1 MIKRSFFLLD
11 WYYFH
16 TFNQNSEAMTKIILC
31 LILSVLILTNCSND
45 NDTHE
50 KLSEIERLLEKEKYE
65 LAMNNLSDIN
75 VKRLNEENK
84 AYYDLLMT
92 QANFCL
98 DKQTDSDSLINES
111 IRFYEENNN
120 KILLAKAYYYKGIT
134 CYQRGNKS
142 EGINL
147 IKKAEHLAK
156 GTSDLNFITKIYI
169 NLSFINIDTGN
180 YQTGLSYA
188 KKALQ
193 TARKANNKILVALSM
208 NKINAAFNCMGKIDS
223 CLVYSQKTIPYIK
236 YLNKNDKLEV
246 LTNISIGFVNKG
258 LYDEAILYAK
268 KSLEIKPNAHAYYI
282 IGSIYFERGEN
293 RKAWQLLNDA
303 LTTNGLELK
312 AEVLLWMAD
321 LKKEEGKYKEASE
334 LEERAL
340 VTKDSIKT
348 KQQTEHMLS
357 LQNNAERKAA
367 DEQAQNRLVIAI
379 SAVMVLAAAVMISML
394 AYNRRRRNATKR
406 QIEDISRT
414 TEQYRQK
421 ISELDKEKDKD
432 KKEIEKLNKKI
443 ESLKERRMTILGHGR
458 MLYDELEKGGK
469 TITWKKDDYEAV
481 IEYYRTIDPKTIESI
496 ERNYKKLTPYN
507 IFLLIMINKGK
518 TNDENMLTTGI
529 SYSALRTMKHRIN
542 KVKNEETVFDVSQFK
557 CIVIANKIYTA
568 KLLNSSSFTLR
579 SSLKPFYLTQFFYG
593 FANGIN
599 ARNHHHALAGYFL

>member
-16 TFNQNSEAMTKIILC
+16 TFNQNSETMTKIILC

-75 VKRLNEENK
+75 ANRLNNENK

-111 IRFYEENNN
+111 IRFYEESNN

-340 VTKDSIKT
+340 ATKDSIKT

-379 SAVMVLAAAVMISML
+379 SAVMVVAAAVMISML

-421 ISELDKEKDKD
+421 ISELDKEKDKNE
-432 KKEIEKLNKKI
+432 KEIEKLNKKI

-458 MLYDELEKGGK
+458 TLYDELEKGGK

-496 ERNYKKLTPYN
+496 EHNYKKLTPYN
-507 IFLLIMINKGK
+507 IFLLIMINNGK
-518 TNDENMLTTGI
+518 TNDEIMQTTGI

-542 KVKNEETVFDVSQFK
+542 KVKNEE
-557 CIVIANKIYTA
+557 
-568 KLLNSSSFTLR
+568 
-579 SSLKPFYLTQFFYG
+579 
-593 FANGIN
+593 
-599 ARNHHHALAGYFL
+599 

>member
-75 VKRLNEENK
+75 ANRLNNENK

-180 YQTGLSYA
+180 YQTGLNYA
-188 KKALQ
+188 RRALQ
-193 TARKANNKILVALSM
+193 TAQKANNKILIALSM

-340 VTKDSIKT
+340 ATKDSIKT

-367 DEQAQNRLVIAI
+367 DAQAQNRLVIAI
-379 SAVMVLAAAVMISML
+379 STVMVVAAAVMISML
-394 AYNRRRRNATKR
+394 AYNRRKRNATKR

-421 ISELDKEKDKD
+421 ISELDKEKDKNE
-432 KKEIEKLNKKI
+432 KEIEKLNKKI

-458 MLYDELEKGGK
+458 TLYDELEKGGK

-507 IFLLIMINKGK
+507 IFLLIMINNGK
-518 TNDENMLTTGI
+518 SNDEIMQTTGI

-542 KVKNEETVFDVSQFK
+542 KVKNEE
-557 CIVIANKIYTA
+557 
-568 KLLNSSSFTLR
+568 
-579 SSLKPFYLTQFFYG
+579 
-593 FANGIN
+593 
-599 ARNHHHALAGYFL
+599 

>member
-75 VKRLNEENK
+75 ANRLNNENK

-293 RKAWQLLNDA
+293 QKAWQLLNDA
-303 LTTNGLELK
+303 LNTNGLELK

-340 VTKDSIKT
+340 ATKDSIKT

-379 SAVMVLAAAVMISML
+379 SAVMVVAAAVMISML

-421 ISELDKEKDKD
+421 ISELDKEKDKNE
-432 KKEIEKLNKKI
+432 KEIEKLNKKI

-458 MLYDELEKGGK
+458 TLYDELEKGGK

-496 ERNYKKLTPYN
+496 EHNYKKLTPYN
-507 IFLLIMINKGK
+507 IFLLIMINNGK
-518 TNDENMLTTGI
+518 SNDEIMQTTGI

-542 KVKNEETVFDVSQFK
+542 KVKNEE
-557 CIVIANKIYTA
+557 
-568 KLLNSSSFTLR
+568 
-579 SSLKPFYLTQFFYG
+579 
-593 FANGIN
+593 
-599 ARNHHHALAGYFL
+599 

>member
-120 KILLAKAYYYKGIT
+120 KILLAKAYYYKGII

-367 DEQAQNRLVIAI
+367 DAQAQNRLVIAI
-379 SAVMVLAAAVMISML
+379 SAVMVVAAAVMISML

-421 ISELDKEKDKD
+421 ISELDKEKDKNE
-432 KKEIEKLNKKI
+432 KEIEKLNKKI

-507 IFLLIMINKGK
+507 TFILIMADKGK
-518 TNDENMLTTGI
+518 TNDEIMQTTGI

-542 KVKNEETVFDVSQFK
+542 KVKNEE
-557 CIVIANKIYTA
+557 
-568 KLLNSSSFTLR
+568 
-579 SSLKPFYLTQFFYG
+579 
-593 FANGIN
+593 
-599 ARNHHHALAGYFL
+599 

>member
-111 IRFYEENNN
+111 IRFYEESNN

-193 TARKANNKILVALSM
+193 TARKANNKILIALSM

-293 RKAWQLLNDA
+293 QKAWQLLNDA
-303 LTTNGLELK
+303 LNTNGLELK

-340 VTKDSIKT
+340 ATKDSIKT

-367 DEQAQNRLVIAI
+367 DAQAQNRLVIAI
-379 SAVMVLAAAVMISML
+379 SAVMVVAAAVMISML

-421 ISELDKEKDKD
+421 ISELDKEKDKNE
-432 KKEIEKLNKKI
+432 KEIEKLNKKI

-458 MLYDELEKGGK
+458 TLYDELEKGGK

-507 IFLLIMINKGK
+507 IFLLIMINNGK
-518 TNDENMLTTGI
+518 SNDEIMQTTGI

-542 KVKNEETVFDVSQFK
+542 KVKNEE
-557 CIVIANKIYTA
+557 
-568 KLLNSSSFTLR
+568 
-579 SSLKPFYLTQFFYG
+579 
-593 FANGIN
+593 
-599 ARNHHHALAGYFL
+599 

>member
-16 TFNQNSEAMTKIILC
+16 TFNQNSETMTKIILC

-193 TARKANNKILVALSM
+193 TARKDNNKILVALSM

-303 LTTNGLELK
+303 LNTNGLELK

-340 VTKDSIKT
+340 ATKDSIKT

-379 SAVMVLAAAVMISML
+379 LAVMVLAAAVMISML
-394 AYNRRRRNATKR
+394 AYNLRRRNATKR

-507 IFLLIMINKGK
+507 TFILIMADKGK
-518 TNDENMLTTGI
+518 TNDEIMQTTGI

-542 KVKNEETVFDVSQFK
+542 KVKNEE
-557 CIVIANKIYTA
+557 
-568 KLLNSSSFTLR
+568 
-579 SSLKPFYLTQFFYG
+579 
-593 FANGIN
+593 
-599 ARNHHHALAGYFL
+599 

>member
-75 VKRLNEENK
+75 ANRLNNENK

-236 YLNKNDKLEV
+236 HLNKNDKLEV

-293 RKAWQLLNDA
+293 QKAWQLLNDA
-303 LTTNGLELK
+303 LNTNGLELK

-340 VTKDSIKT
+340 ATKDSIKT

-367 DEQAQNRLVIAI
+367 DAQAQNRLVIAI
-379 SAVMVLAAAVMISML
+379 SAVMVVAAAVMISML

-421 ISELDKEKDKD
+421 ISELDKEKDKNE
-432 KKEIEKLNKKI
+432 KEIEKLNKKI

-458 MLYDELEKGGK
+458 TLYDELEKGGK

-496 ERNYKKLTPYN
+496 EHNYKKLTPYN
-507 IFLLIMINKGK
+507 IFLLIMINNGK
-518 TNDENMLTTGI
+518 SNDEIMQTTGI

-542 KVKNEETVFDVSQFK
+542 KVKNEE
-557 CIVIANKIYTA
+557 
-568 KLLNSSSFTLR
+568 
-579 SSLKPFYLTQFFYG
+579 
-593 FANGIN
+593 
-599 ARNHHHALAGYFL
+599 

>member
-75 VKRLNEENK
+75 ANRLNNENK

-111 IRFYEENNN
+111 IRFYEESNN
-120 KILLAKAYYYKGIT
+120 KILQAKTYYYKGIT

-180 YQTGLSYA
+180 YQTGLNYA

-193 TARKANNKILVALSM
+193 TARKANNKILIALSM

-303 LTTNGLELK
+303 LNTNGLELK

-340 VTKDSIKT
+340 ATKDSIKT
-348 KQQTEHMLS
+348 KQQTEHMLN

-367 DEQAQNRLVIAI
+367 DAQAQNRLVIAI
-379 SAVMVLAAAVMISML
+379 SAVMVVAAAVMISML

-421 ISELDKEKDKD
+421 ISELDKEKDKNE
-432 KKEIEKLNKKI
+432 KEIEKLNKKI

-507 IFLLIMINKGK
+507 IFLLIMINNGK
-518 TNDENMLTTGI
+518 SNDEIMQTTGI

-542 KVKNEETVFDVSQFK
+542 KVKNEE
-557 CIVIANKIYTA
+557 
-568 KLLNSSSFTLR
+568 
-579 SSLKPFYLTQFFYG
+579 
-593 FANGIN
+593 
-599 ARNHHHALAGYFL
+599 

>member
-1 MIKRSFFLLD
+1 MIKRPFFLLD

-111 IRFYEENNN
+111 IRFYEESNN
-120 KILLAKAYYYKGIT
+120 KILQAKAYYYKGIT

-293 RKAWQLLNDA
+293 QKAWQLLNDA
-303 LTTNGLELK
+303 LNTNGLELK

-340 VTKDSIKT
+340 ATKDSIKT

-367 DEQAQNRLVIAI
+367 DAQAQNRLVIAI
-379 SAVMVLAAAVMISML
+379 SAVMVFAAAVMISML

-421 ISELDKEKDKD
+421 ISELDKEKDKNE
-432 KKEIEKLNKKI
+432 KEIEKLNKKI

-458 MLYDELEKGGK
+458 TLYDELEKGGK

-496 ERNYKKLTPYN
+496 EHNYKKLTPYN
-507 IFLLIMINKGK
+507 TFILIMADKGK
-518 TNDENMLTTGI
+518 TNDEIMQTTGI

-542 KVKNEETVFDVSQFK
+542 KVKNEE
-557 CIVIANKIYTA
+557 
-568 KLLNSSSFTLR
+568 
-579 SSLKPFYLTQFFYG
+579 
-593 FANGIN
+593 
-599 ARNHHHALAGYFL
+599 

>member
-208 NKINAAFNCMGKIDS
+208 NKINAAFNCMGNIDS

-246 LTNISIGFVNKG
+246 QTNISIGFVNKG
-258 LYDEAILYAK
+258 MYDEAIFYAK

-303 LTTNGLELK
+303 LNTNGLELK

-340 VTKDSIKT
+340 ATKDSIKT

-367 DEQAQNRLVIAI
+367 DAQAQNRLVIAI
-379 SAVMVLAAAVMISML
+379 SAVMVFAAAVMISML

-443 ESLKERRMTILGHGR
+443 ESLKEKRMTILGHGR

-469 TITWKKDDYEAV
+469 TIIWKKDDYEAV

-507 IFLLIMINKGK
+507 TFILIMADKGK
-518 TNDENMLTTGI
+518 TNDEIMQTTGI

-542 KVKNEETVFDVSQFK
+542 KVKNEE
-557 CIVIANKIYTA
+557 
-568 KLLNSSSFTLR
+568 
-579 SSLKPFYLTQFFYG
+579 
-593 FANGIN
+593 
-599 ARNHHHALAGYFL
+599 

>member
-236 YLNKNDKLEV
+236 HLNKNDKLEV

-293 RKAWQLLNDA
+293 QKAWQLLNDA
-303 LTTNGLELK
+303 LNTNGLELK

-340 VTKDSIKT
+340 ATKDSIKI

-379 SAVMVLAAAVMISML
+379 SAVMVVAAAVMISML

-421 ISELDKEKDKD
+421 ISELDKEKDKNE
-432 KKEIEKLNKKI
+432 KEIEKLNKKI

-458 MLYDELEKGGK
+458 TLYDELEKGGK
-469 TITWKKDDYEAV
+469 TITWTKDDYEAV

-496 ERNYKKLTPYN
+496 EHNYKKLTPYN
-507 IFLLIMINKGK
+507 TFILIMADNGK
-518 TNDENMLTTGI
+518 TNDEIMQTTGI

-542 KVKNEETVFDVSQFK
+542 KVKNEE
-557 CIVIANKIYTA
+557 
-568 KLLNSSSFTLR
+568 
-579 SSLKPFYLTQFFYG
+579 
-593 FANGIN
+593 
-599 ARNHHHALAGYFL
+599 

>member
-340 VTKDSIKT
+340 ATKDSIKT

-367 DEQAQNRLVIAI
+367 DAQAQNRLVIAI
-379 SAVMVLAAAVMISML
+379 SAVMVVAAAVMISML

-421 ISELDKEKDKD
+421 ISELDKEKDKNE
-432 KKEIEKLNKKI
+432 KEIEKLNKKI

-518 TNDENMLTTGI
+518 TNDEIMQTTGI

-542 KVKNEETVFDVSQFK
+542 KVKNEE
-557 CIVIANKIYTA
+557 
-568 KLLNSSSFTLR
+568 
-579 SSLKPFYLTQFFYG
+579 
-593 FANGIN
+593 
-599 ARNHHHALAGYFL
+599 

>member
-50 KLSEIERLLEKEKYE
+50 KLSEIERLIEKEKYE

-193 TARKANNKILVALSM
+193 TARKANNKILIALSM

-303 LTTNGLELK
+303 LNTNGLELK

-340 VTKDSIKT
+340 ATKDSIKT

-367 DEQAQNRLVIAI
+367 DAQAQNRLVIAI
-379 SAVMVLAAAVMISML
+379 SAVMVVAAAVMISML

-421 ISELDKEKDKD
+421 ISELDKEKDKNE
-432 KKEIEKLNKKI
+432 KEIEKLNKKI

-458 MLYDELEKGGK
+458 TLYDELEKGGK

-518 TNDENMLTTGI
+518 TNDEIMQTTGI

-542 KVKNEETVFDVSQFK
+542 KVKNEE
-557 CIVIANKIYTA
+557 
-568 KLLNSSSFTLR
+568 
-579 SSLKPFYLTQFFYG
+579 
-593 FANGIN
+593 
-599 ARNHHHALAGYFL
+599 

>member
-340 VTKDSIKT
+340 ATKDSIKT

-379 SAVMVLAAAVMISML
+379 SAVMVFAAAVMISML

-421 ISELDKEKDKD
+421 ISELDKEKDKNE
-432 KKEIEKLNKKI
+432 KEIEKLNKKI

-458 MLYDELEKGGK
+458 TLYDELEKGGK

-507 IFLLIMINKGK
+507 TFILIMADKGK
-518 TNDENMLTTGI
+518 TNDEIMQTTGI

-542 KVKNEETVFDVSQFK
+542 KVKNEE
-557 CIVIANKIYTA
+557 
-568 KLLNSSSFTLR
+568 
-579 SSLKPFYLTQFFYG
+579 
-593 FANGIN
+593 
-599 ARNHHHALAGYFL
+599 

>member
-50 KLSEIERLLEKEKYE
+50 KLSEIERLIEKEKYE

-193 TARKANNKILVALSM
+193 TARKANNKILIALSM

-367 DEQAQNRLVIAI
+367 DAQAQNRLVIAI
-379 SAVMVLAAAVMISML
+379 SAVMVVAAAVMISML

-496 ERNYKKLTPYN
+496 EHNYKKLTPYN
-507 IFLLIMINKGK
+507 TFILIMADKGK
-518 TNDENMLTTGI
+518 TNNEIMQTTGI

-542 KVKNEETVFDVSQFK
+542 KVKNEE
-557 CIVIANKIYTA
+557 
-568 KLLNSSSFTLR
+568 
-579 SSLKPFYLTQFFYG
+579 
-593 FANGIN
+593 
-599 ARNHHHALAGYFL
+599 

>member
-75 VKRLNEENK
+75 ANRLNEENK

-340 VTKDSIKT
+340 ATKDSIKT

-367 DEQAQNRLVIAI
+367 DAQAQNRLVIAI

-421 ISELDKEKDKD
+421 ISELDKEKDKNE
-432 KKEIEKLNKKI
+432 KEIEKLNKKI

-496 ERNYKKLTPYN
+496 EHNYKKLTPYN
-507 IFLLIMINKGK
+507 IFLLIMINNGK
-518 TNDENMLTTGI
+518 TNDEIMQTTGI

-542 KVKNEETVFDVSQFK
+542 KVKNEE
-557 CIVIANKIYTA
+557 
-568 KLLNSSSFTLR
+568 
-579 SSLKPFYLTQFFYG
+579 
-593 FANGIN
+593 
-599 ARNHHHALAGYFL
+599 

>member
-75 VKRLNEENK
+75 ANRLNNENK

-120 KILLAKAYYYKGIT
+120 KILLAKAYYYKGII

-193 TARKANNKILVALSM
+193 TAQKAKNKILIALSM
-208 NKINAAFNCMGKIDS
+208 NKINAAFNCMGNIDS

-258 LYDEAILYAK
+258 MYDEAIFYAK

-303 LTTNGLELK
+303 LNTNGLELK

-334 LEERAL
+334 LEEKAL
-340 VTKDSIKT
+340 ATKDSIKT

-367 DEQAQNRLVIAI
+367 DAQAQNRLVIAI

-421 ISELDKEKDKD
+421 ISELDKEKDKNE
-432 KKEIEKLNKKI
+432 KEIEKLNKKI

-496 ERNYKKLTPYN
+496 EHNYKKLTPYN
-507 IFLLIMINKGK
+507 IFLLIMINNGK
-518 TNDENMLTTGI
+518 TNDEIMQTTGI

-542 KVKNEETVFDVSQFK
+542 KVKNEE
-557 CIVIANKIYTA
+557 
-568 KLLNSSSFTLR
+568 
-579 SSLKPFYLTQFFYG
+579 
-593 FANGIN
+593 
-599 ARNHHHALAGYFL
+599 

>member
-340 VTKDSIKT
+340 ATKDSIKT

-367 DEQAQNRLVIAI
+367 DAQAENRLVIAI
-379 SAVMVLAAAVMISML
+379 SAVMVVAAAVMISML

-421 ISELDKEKDKD
+421 ISELDKEKDKNE
-432 KKEIEKLNKKI
+432 KEIEKLNKKI

-507 IFLLIMINKGK
+507 IFLLIMINNGK
-518 TNDENMLTTGI
+518 SNDEIMQTTGI

-542 KVKNEETVFDVSQFK
+542 KVKNEE
-557 CIVIANKIYTA
+557 
-568 KLLNSSSFTLR
+568 
-579 SSLKPFYLTQFFYG
+579 
-593 FANGIN
+593 
-599 ARNHHHALAGYFL
+599 

>member
-1 MIKRSFFLLD
+1 MLD

-303 LTTNGLELK
+303 LNTNGLELK

-340 VTKDSIKT
+340 ATKDSIKT

-367 DEQAQNRLVIAI
+367 DAQAENRLVIAI
-379 SAVMVLAAAVMISML
+379 SAVMVVAAAVMISML

-421 ISELDKEKDKD
+421 ISELDKEKDKNE
-432 KKEIEKLNKKI
+432 KEIEKLNKKI

-507 IFLLIMINKGK
+507 IFLLIMINNGK
-518 TNDENMLTTGI
+518 SNDEIMQTTGI

-542 KVKNEETVFDVSQFK
+542 KVKNEE
-557 CIVIANKIYTA
+557 
-568 KLLNSSSFTLR
+568 
-579 SSLKPFYLTQFFYG
+579 
-593 FANGIN
+593 
-599 ARNHHHALAGYFL
+599 

>member
-75 VKRLNEENK
+75 ANRLNNENK

-340 VTKDSIKT
+340 ATKDSIKT

-367 DEQAQNRLVIAI
+367 DAQAQNRLVIAI
-379 SAVMVLAAAVMISML
+379 SAVMVVAAAVMISML

-443 ESLKERRMTILGHGR
+443 ESLKEKRMTILGHGR

-469 TITWKKDDYEAV
+469 TIIWKKDDYEAV

-518 TNDENMLTTGI
+518 TNDEIMQTTGI

-542 KVKNEETVFDVSQFK
+542 KVKNEE
-557 CIVIANKIYTA
+557 
-568 KLLNSSSFTLR
+568 
-579 SSLKPFYLTQFFYG
+579 
-593 FANGIN
+593 
-599 ARNHHHALAGYFL
+599 

>member
-1 MIKRSFFLLD
+1 MIKHSFFLLD

-340 VTKDSIKT
+340 ATKDSIKI

-367 DEQAQNRLVIAI
+367 DAQAQNRLVIAI
-379 SAVMVLAAAVMISML
+379 SAVMVFAAAVMISML

-421 ISELDKEKDKD
+421 ISELDKEKDKNE
-432 KKEIEKLNKKI
+432 KEIEKLNKKI

-458 MLYDELEKGGK
+458 TLYDELEKGGK

-507 IFLLIMINKGK
+507 TFILIMADKGK
-518 TNDENMLTTGI
+518 TNDEIMQTTGI

-542 KVKNEETVFDVSQFK
+542 KVKNEE
-557 CIVIANKIYTA
+557 
-568 KLLNSSSFTLR
+568 
-579 SSLKPFYLTQFFYG
+579 
-593 FANGIN
+593 
-599 ARNHHHALAGYFL
+599 

>member
-340 VTKDSIKT
+340 ATKDSIKI

-367 DEQAQNRLVIAI
+367 DAQAQNRLVIAI

-458 MLYDELEKGGK
+458 ILYDELEKGGK

-496 ERNYKKLTPYN
+496 EHNYKKLTPYN
-507 IFLLIMINKGK
+507 TFILIMADKGK
-518 TNDENMLTTGI
+518 TNDEIMQTTGI

-542 KVKNEETVFDVSQFK
+542 KVKNEE
-557 CIVIANKIYTA
+557 
-568 KLLNSSSFTLR
+568 
-579 SSLKPFYLTQFFYG
+579 
-593 FANGIN
+593 
-599 ARNHHHALAGYFL
+599 

>member
-50 KLSEIERLLEKEKYE
+50 KLSEIERLIEKEKYE

-193 TARKANNKILVALSM
+193 TARKANNKILIALSM

-303 LTTNGLELK
+303 LNTNGLELK

-340 VTKDSIKT
+340 ATKDSIKT

-367 DEQAQNRLVIAI
+367 DAQAQNRLVIAI
-379 SAVMVLAAAVMISML
+379 SAVMVVAAAVMISML

-421 ISELDKEKDKD
+421 ISELDKEKDKNE
-432 KKEIEKLNKKI
+432 KEIEKLNKKI

-496 ERNYKKLTPYN
+496 EHNYKKLTPYN
-507 IFLLIMINKGK
+507 IFLLIMINNGK
-518 TNDENMLTTGI
+518 SNDEIMQTTGI

-542 KVKNEETVFDVSQFK
+542 KVKNEE
-557 CIVIANKIYTA
+557 
-568 KLLNSSSFTLR
+568 
-579 SSLKPFYLTQFFYG
+579 
-593 FANGIN
+593 
-599 ARNHHHALAGYFL
+599 

>member
-65 LAMNNLSDIN
+65 LAINNLSNIN

-193 TARKANNKILVALSM
+193 TARKANNKILIALSM

-303 LTTNGLELK
+303 LNTNGLELK

-340 VTKDSIKT
+340 ATKDSIKT
-348 KQQTEHMLS
+348 KQQTEHMLN

-367 DEQAQNRLVIAI
+367 DAQAQNRLVIAI
-379 SAVMVLAAAVMISML
+379 SAVMVVAAAVMISML

-421 ISELDKEKDKD
+421 ISELDKEKDKNE
-432 KKEIEKLNKKI
+432 KEIEKLNKKI

-507 IFLLIMINKGK
+507 IFLLIMINNGK
-518 TNDENMLTTGI
+518 SNDEIMQTTGI

-542 KVKNEETVFDVSQFK
+542 KVKNEE
-557 CIVIANKIYTA
+557 
-568 KLLNSSSFTLR
+568 
-579 SSLKPFYLTQFFYG
+579 
-593 FANGIN
+593 
-599 ARNHHHALAGYFL
+599 

>member
-120 KILLAKAYYYKGIT
+120 KILLAKAYYYKGII

-142 EGINL
+142 EGINF

-156 GTSDLNFITKIYI
+156 GTSELNFITKIYI

-180 YQTGLSYA
+180 YQTGLNYA

-193 TARKANNKILVALSM
+193 TAQKAKNKILIALSM
-208 NKINAAFNCMGKIDS
+208 NKINAAFNCMGNIDS

-303 LTTNGLELK
+303 LNTNGLELK

-340 VTKDSIKT
+340 ATKDSIKT

-367 DEQAQNRLVIAI
+367 DAQAQNRLVIAI

-458 MLYDELEKGGK
+458 ILYDELEKGGK

-496 ERNYKKLTPYN
+496 EHNYKKLTPYN
-507 IFLLIMINKGK
+507 TFILIMADKGK
-518 TNDENMLTTGI
+518 TNDEIMQTTGI

-542 KVKNEETVFDVSQFK
+542 KVKNEE
-557 CIVIANKIYTA
+557 
-568 KLLNSSSFTLR
+568 
-579 SSLKPFYLTQFFYG
+579 
-593 FANGIN
+593 
-599 ARNHHHALAGYFL
+599 

>member
-340 VTKDSIKT
+340 ATKDSIKI

-367 DEQAQNRLVIAI
+367 DAQAQNRLVIAI
-379 SAVMVLAAAVMISML
+379 SAVMVVAAAVMISML

-421 ISELDKEKDKD
+421 ISELDKEKDKNE
-432 KKEIEKLNKKI
+432 KEIEKLNKKI

-507 IFLLIMINKGK
+507 TFILIMADKGK
-518 TNDENMLTTGI
+518 TNDEIMQTTGI

-542 KVKNEETVFDVSQFK
+542 KVKNEE
-557 CIVIANKIYTA
+557 
-568 KLLNSSSFTLR
+568 
-579 SSLKPFYLTQFFYG
+579 
-593 FANGIN
+593 
-599 ARNHHHALAGYFL
+599 

>member
-75 VKRLNEENK
+75 ANRLNNENK

-111 IRFYEENNN
+111 IRFYEESNN

-180 YQTGLSYA
+180 YQTGLNYA
-188 KKALQ
+188 RRALQ
-193 TARKANNKILVALSM
+193 TAQKANNKILIALSM

-340 VTKDSIKT
+340 ATKDSIKI

-367 DEQAQNRLVIAI
+367 DAQAQNRLVIAI
-379 SAVMVLAAAVMISML
+379 SAVMVVAAAVMISML

-421 ISELDKEKDKD
+421 ISELDKEKDKNE
-432 KKEIEKLNKKI
+432 KEIEKLNKKI

-496 ERNYKKLTPYN
+496 EHNYKKLTPYN
-507 IFLLIMINKGK
+507 IFLLIMINNGK
-518 TNDENMLTTGI
+518 SNDEIMQTTGI

-542 KVKNEETVFDVSQFK
+542 KVKNEE
-557 CIVIANKIYTA
+557 
-568 KLLNSSSFTLR
+568 
-579 SSLKPFYLTQFFYG
+579 
-593 FANGIN
+593 
-599 ARNHHHALAGYFL
+599 

>member
-31 LILSVLILTNCSND
+31 LILYVLILTNCSND

-50 KLSEIERLLEKEKYE
+50 KLSEIERLIEKEKYE

-193 TARKANNKILVALSM
+193 TARKANNKILIALSM

-340 VTKDSIKT
+340 ATKDSIKT

-379 SAVMVLAAAVMISML
+379 SAVMVVAAAVMISML

-421 ISELDKEKDKD
+421 ISELDKEKDKNE
-432 KKEIEKLNKKI
+432 KEIEKLNKKI

-496 ERNYKKLTPYN
+496 EHNYKKLTPYN
-507 IFLLIMINKGK
+507 IFLLIMINNGK
-518 TNDENMLTTGI
+518 TNDEIMQTTGI

-542 KVKNEETVFDVSQFK
+542 KVKNEE
-557 CIVIANKIYTA
+557 
-568 KLLNSSSFTLR
+568 
-579 SSLKPFYLTQFFYG
+579 
-593 FANGIN
+593 
-599 ARNHHHALAGYFL
+599 

>member
-193 TARKANNKILVALSM
+193 TARKANNKILIALSM

-340 VTKDSIKT
+340 ATKDSIKT

-367 DEQAQNRLVIAI
+367 DAQAQNRLVIAI
-379 SAVMVLAAAVMISML
+379 SAVMVVAAAVMISML

-421 ISELDKEKDKD
+421 ISELDKEKDKNE
-432 KKEIEKLNKKI
+432 KEIEKLNKKI

-496 ERNYKKLTPYN
+496 EHNYKKLTPYN
-507 IFLLIMINKGK
+507 IFLLIMINNGK
-518 TNDENMLTTGI
+518 TNDEIMQTTGI

-542 KVKNEETVFDVSQFK
+542 KVKNEE
-557 CIVIANKIYTA
+557 
-568 KLLNSSSFTLR
+568 
-579 SSLKPFYLTQFFYG
+579 
-593 FANGIN
+593 
-599 ARNHHHALAGYFL
+599 

>member
-236 YLNKNDKLEV
+236 HLNKNDKLEV

-293 RKAWQLLNDA
+293 QKAWQLLNDA
-303 LTTNGLELK
+303 LNTNGLELK

-340 VTKDSIKT
+340 ATKDSIKI

-367 DEQAQNRLVIAI
+367 DAQAQNRLVIAI

-421 ISELDKEKDKD
+421 ISELDKEKDKNE
-432 KKEIEKLNKKI
+432 KEIEKLNKKI

-458 MLYDELEKGGK
+458 TLYDELEKGGK

-496 ERNYKKLTPYN
+496 EHNYKKLTPYN
-507 IFLLIMINKGK
+507 IFLLIMINNGK
-518 TNDENMLTTGI
+518 SNDEIMQTTGI
-529 SYSALRTMKHRIN
+529 SYSALKTMKHRIN
-542 KVKNEETVFDVSQFK
+542 KVKNEE
-557 CIVIANKIYTA
+557 
-568 KLLNSSSFTLR
+568 
-579 SSLKPFYLTQFFYG
+579 
-593 FANGIN
+593 
-599 ARNHHHALAGYFL
+599 

>member
-11 WYYFH
+11 WYYFY
-16 TFNQNSEAMTKIILC
+16 TFNQNSEAMAKIIFC
-31 LILSVLILTNCSND
+31 FILSVLILTNCSND
-45 NDTHE
+45 NDTYK

-65 LAMNNLSDIN
+65 LAMNNLSEIN
-75 VKRLNEENK
+75 ANRLNEENK

-98 DKQTDSDSLINES
+98 DKQTDSDTLINES
-111 IRFYEENNN
+111 IRFYEESNN

-147 IKKAEHLAK
+147 IKKAEHLSN
-156 GTSDLNFITKIYI
+156 GTGDLNFITKIYL

-193 TARKANNKILVALSM
+193 TARKANNKVLIALSM
-208 NKINAAFNCMGKIDS
+208 NKINAAFNCMGNIDS

-236 YLNKNDKLEV
+236 YLNKSDKLEV

-258 LYDEAILYAK
+258 LYDEAIYYAK

-293 RKAWQLLNDA
+293 GKAWQLLNDA
-303 LTTNGLELK
+303 LNTNELEVK

-321 LKKEEGKYKEASE
+321 LKKEERKYKEASE

-340 VTKDSIKT
+340 ATKDSIKT
-348 KQQTEHMLS
+348 KQQPEHMLS
-357 LQNNAERKAA
+357 LQNDAERKAA
-367 DEQAQNRLVIAI
+367 DEQARNRLVIAI
-379 SAVMVLAAAVMISML
+379 SAVMVVAAAVMITML
-394 AYNRRRRNATKR
+394 AYNRRRINATKR
-406 QIEDISRT
+406 GIEDISRT

-432 KKEIEKLNKKI
+432 EKEIEKLNKKI

-496 ERNYKKLTPYN
+496 EHNYKKLTPYN
-507 IFLLIMINKGK
+507 TFILLMANKGR
-518 TNDENMLTTGI
+518 TNNEIMQTTGI
-529 SYSALRTMKHRIN
+529 SYSALRTMKHRIS
-542 KVKNEETVFDVSQFK
+542 KMKNEE
-557 CIVIANKIYTA
+557 
-568 KLLNSSSFTLR
+568 
-579 SSLKPFYLTQFFYG
+579 
-593 FANGIN
+593 
-599 ARNHHHALAGYFL
+599 

>member
-75 VKRLNEENK
+75 ANRLNNENK

-293 RKAWQLLNDA
+293 QKAWQLLNDA
-303 LTTNGLELK
+303 LNTNGLELK

-340 VTKDSIKT
+340 ATKDSIKT

-367 DEQAQNRLVIAI
+367 DAQAQNRLVIAI
-379 SAVMVLAAAVMISML
+379 SAVMVLAAAVMITML

-421 ISELDKEKDKD
+421 ISELDKEKDKNE
-432 KKEIEKLNKKI
+432 KEIEKLNKKI

-507 IFLLIMINKGK
+507 IFLLIMINNGK
-518 TNDENMLTTGI
+518 SNDEIMQTTGI

-542 KVKNEETVFDVSQFK
+542 KVKNEE
-557 CIVIANKIYTA
+557 
-568 KLLNSSSFTLR
+568 
-579 SSLKPFYLTQFFYG
+579 
-593 FANGIN
+593 
-599 ARNHHHALAGYFL
+599 

>member
-50 KLSEIERLLEKEKYE
+50 KLSEIERLIEKEKYE

-236 YLNKNDKLEV
+236 HLNKNDKLEV

-293 RKAWQLLNDA
+293 QKAWQLLNDA
-303 LTTNGLELK
+303 LNTNGLELK

-340 VTKDSIKT
+340 ATKDSIKI

-367 DEQAQNRLVIAI
+367 DAQAQNRLVIAI
-379 SAVMVLAAAVMISML
+379 SAVMVFAAAVMITML
-394 AYNRRRRNATKR
+394 TYHRRRRNATKR

-421 ISELDKEKDKD
+421 ISELDKEKDKNE
-432 KKEIEKLNKKI
+432 KEIEKLNKKI

-458 MLYDELEKGGK
+458 TLYDELEKGGK

-496 ERNYKKLTPYN
+496 EHNYKKLTPYN
-507 IFLLIMINKGK
+507 IFLLIMINNGK
-518 TNDENMLTTGI
+518 NNDEIMLTTGI

-542 KVKNEETVFDVSQFK
+542 KVKNEE
-557 CIVIANKIYTA
+557 
-568 KLLNSSSFTLR
+568 
-579 SSLKPFYLTQFFYG
+579 
-593 FANGIN
+593 
-599 ARNHHHALAGYFL
+599 

>member
-75 VKRLNEENK
+75 ANRLNDENK

-236 YLNKNDKLEV
+236 HLNKNDKLEV

-293 RKAWQLLNDA
+293 QKAWQLLNDA
-303 LTTNGLELK
+303 LNTNGLELK

-340 VTKDSIKT
+340 ATKDSIKI

-367 DEQAQNRLVIAI
+367 DAQAQNRLVIAI
-379 SAVMVLAAAVMISML
+379 SAVMVVAAAVMISML

-421 ISELDKEKDKD
+421 ISELDKEKDKNE
-432 KKEIEKLNKKI
+432 KEIEKLNKKI

-458 MLYDELEKGGK
+458 TLYDELEKGGK

-496 ERNYKKLTPYN
+496 EHNYKKLTPYN
-507 IFLLIMINKGK
+507 IFLLIMINNGK
-518 TNDENMLTTGI
+518 SNDEIMQTTGI

-542 KVKNEETVFDVSQFK
+542 KVKNEE
-557 CIVIANKIYTA
+557 
-568 KLLNSSSFTLR
+568 
-579 SSLKPFYLTQFFYG
+579 
-593 FANGIN
+593 
-599 ARNHHHALAGYFL
+599 

>member
-340 VTKDSIKT
+340 ATKDSIKI

-367 DEQAQNRLVIAI
+367 DAQAQNRLVIAI
-379 SAVMVLAAAVMISML
+379 SAVMVFAAAVMISML

-421 ISELDKEKDKD
+421 ISELDKEKDKNE
-432 KKEIEKLNKKI
+432 KEIEKLNKKI

-458 MLYDELEKGGK
+458 TLYDELEKGGK

-507 IFLLIMINKGK
+507 TFILIMADKGK
-518 TNDENMLTTGI
+518 TNDEIMQTTGI

-542 KVKNEETVFDVSQFK
+542 KVKNEE
-557 CIVIANKIYTA
+557 
-568 KLLNSSSFTLR
+568 
-579 SSLKPFYLTQFFYG
+579 
-593 FANGIN
+593 
-599 ARNHHHALAGYFL
+599 

>member
-31 LILSVLILTNCSND
+31 LILSILILTNCSND

-147 IKKAEHLAK
+147 IKKAEHLSN

-367 DEQAQNRLVIAI
+367 DAQAQNRLVIAI
-379 SAVMVLAAAVMISML
+379 SAVMVVAAAVMISML

-414 TEQYRQK
+414 MEQYRQK
-421 ISELDKEKDKD
+421 ISELDKEKDKNE
-432 KKEIEKLNKKI
+432 KEIEKLNKKI

-496 ERNYKKLTPYN
+496 EHNYKKLTPYN
-507 IFLLIMINKGK
+507 TFILIMADKGK
-518 TNDENMLTTGI
+518 TNDEIMQTTGI

-542 KVKNEETVFDVSQFK
+542 KVKNEE
-557 CIVIANKIYTA
+557 
-568 KLLNSSSFTLR
+568 
-579 SSLKPFYLTQFFYG
+579 
-593 FANGIN
+593 
-599 ARNHHHALAGYFL
+599 

>member
-208 NKINAAFNCMGKIDS
+208 NKINAAFNCMGNIDS

-340 VTKDSIKT
+340 ATKDSIKT

-367 DEQAQNRLVIAI
+367 DAQAQNRLVIAI

-421 ISELDKEKDKD
+421 ISELDKEKDKNE
-432 KKEIEKLNKKI
+432 KEIEKLNKKI

-496 ERNYKKLTPYN
+496 EHNYKKLTPYN
-507 IFLLIMINKGK
+507 IFLLIMINNGK
-518 TNDENMLTTGI
+518 TNDEIMQTTGI

-542 KVKNEETVFDVSQFK
+542 KVKNEE
-557 CIVIANKIYTA
+557 
-568 KLLNSSSFTLR
+568 
-579 SSLKPFYLTQFFYG
+579 
-593 FANGIN
+593 
-599 ARNHHHALAGYFL
+599 

>member
-16 TFNQNSEAMTKIILC
+16 TFNQNSEAMTKNILC

-75 VKRLNEENK
+75 ANRLNNENK

-156 GTSDLNFITKIYI
+156 GTSELNFITKIYI

-180 YQTGLSYA
+180 YQTGLNYA

-193 TARKANNKILVALSM
+193 TAQKAKNKILIALSM
-208 NKINAAFNCMGKIDS
+208 NKINAAFNCMGNIDS

-303 LTTNGLELK
+303 LNTNGLELK

-340 VTKDSIKT
+340 ATKDSIKT

-367 DEQAQNRLVIAI
+367 DAQAQNRLVIAI

-421 ISELDKEKDKD
+421 ISELDKEKDKNE
-432 KKEIEKLNKKI
+432 KEIEKLNKKI

-458 MLYDELEKGGK
+458 TLYDELEKGGK

-518 TNDENMLTTGI
+518 TNDEIMQTTGI

-542 KVKNEETVFDVSQFK
+542 KVKNEE
-557 CIVIANKIYTA
+557 
-568 KLLNSSSFTLR
+568 
-579 SSLKPFYLTQFFYG
+579 
-593 FANGIN
+593 
-599 ARNHHHALAGYFL
+599 